1 MLSKSKTCQSRFST
15 SSNKIRTRAVGVDR
29 DQSIVCCAASKSVGT
44 RVQGTLQLGTSRRV
58 GTSVDTAIRSL
69 VAGLEVTS
77 LALLISV
84 VLDEEVPCQGAI
96 LGGPDTVGRNSV
108 VVVLALVITSFDEQS
123 LVSSEG
129 KTSGEGTV

>member
-1 MLSKSKTCQSRFST
+1 
-15 SSNKIRTRAVGVDR
+15 
-29 DQSIVCCAASKSVGT
+29 VCCAASKSVGT

-58 GTSVDTAIRSL
+58 GTSVDAAIRSL

-77 LALLISV
+77 LTLLISV

-96 LGGPDTVGRNSV
+96 LGGSDTVGRNSV

-123 LVSSEG
+123 LVASEG
-129 KTSGEGTV
+129 KTSGEGTVA